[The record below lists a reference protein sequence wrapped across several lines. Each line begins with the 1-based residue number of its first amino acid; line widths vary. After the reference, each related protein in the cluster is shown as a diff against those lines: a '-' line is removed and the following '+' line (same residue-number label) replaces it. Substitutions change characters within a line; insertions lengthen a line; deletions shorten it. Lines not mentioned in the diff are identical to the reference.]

1 MAFLIALCGGI
12 IMNKTKRML
21 KNAAISV
28 GIGAVPAFVVLWLCN
43 LFMKVNELTL
53 IARIT
58 MYKIR
63 ITMPL
68 MIGITVML
76 FAMVSFISRDEKRI
90 NKEIEKEKRSHT
102 SSITNA
108 NMFGLVD
115 DDWDK
120 GFLSI
125 YGEEI
130 KPGKDHGTAYMVFK
144 FLSVLSLSAT
154 AFMVLGM
161 LCMMLSA
168 TR

>member
-1 MAFLIALCGGI
+1 
-12 IMNKTKRML
+12 MNKTKRML

-63 ITMPL
+63 ITMHL

-130 KPGKDHGTAYMVFK
+130 KPG
-144 FLSVLSLSAT
+144 
-154 AFMVLGM
+154 
-161 LCMMLSA
+161 
-168 TR
+168 

>member
-43 LFMKVNELTL
+43 LFMKVNELTY

-90 NKEIEKEKRSHT
+90 NKEIEKEKWGYTHQTTHQSTRP
-102 SSITNA
+102 A
-108 NMFGLVD
+108 
-115 DDWDK
+115 
-120 GFLSI
+120 
-125 YGEEI
+125 
-130 KPGKDHGTAYMVFK
+130 
-144 FLSVLSLSAT
+144 LSVN
-154 AFMVLGM
+154 FN
-161 LCMMLSA
+161 MMLNLCCS
-168 TR
+168 RK

>member
-1 MAFLIALCGGI
+1 
-12 IMNKTKRML
+12 MNKTKRML

-43 LFMKVNELTL
+43 LFMKVNELTYM
-53 IARIT
+53 ARMT

-76 FAMVSFISRDEKRI
+76 FAMVSFISRD
-90 NKEIEKEKRSHT
+90 EKEKRSHT

-144 FLSVLSLSAT
+144 FLSIFFLWAT

-168 TR
+168 VR

>member
-1 MAFLIALCGGI
+1 
-12 IMNKTKRML
+12 MNKTKRML

-53 IARIT
+53 IAR
-58 MYKIR
+58 
-63 ITMPL
+63 
-68 MIGITVML
+68 VML

-144 FLSVLSLSAT
+144 FLSIFFLWAT
-154 AFMVLGM
+154 VFLVLGM

>member
-1 MAFLIALCGGI
+1 
-12 IMNKTKRML
+12 MNKTKRML

-68 MIGITVML
+68 
-76 FAMVSFISRDEKRI
+76 MVSFISRDEKRI

-144 FLSVLSLSAT
+144 FLSIFFLWAT

-168 TR
+168 VR

>member
-1 MAFLIALCGGI
+1 
-12 IMNKTKRML
+12 MNKTKRML

-43 LFMKVNELTL
+43 LFMKVNELTYM
-53 IARIT
+53 ARMT

-76 FAMVSFISRDEKRI
+76 FAMVSFISRDEKKI

-108 NMFGLVD
+108 NMFDLSMMIGIKDFCQYTVKKLSPEKTTAQHI
-115 DDWDK
+115 W
-120 GFLSI
+120 FLNS
-125 YGEEI
+125 
-130 KPGKDHGTAYMVFK
+130 FRF
-144 FLSVLSLSAT
+144 FLCRQLHLWFWVCFA
-154 AFMVLGM
+154 
-161 LCMMLSA
+161 
-168 TR
+168 

>member
-1 MAFLIALCGGI
+1 
-12 IMNKTKRML
+12 MNKTKRML

-43 LFMKVNELTL
+43 LFMKVNELTY

-90 NKEIEKEKRSHT
+90 NKKSVHTLQVLPMLICLDLLMMIGIKDFCQYTVKKLSPEKTTAQH
-102 SSITNA
+102 I
-108 NMFGLVD
+108 
-115 DDWDK
+115 W
-120 GFLSI
+120 FLNSFRFSFC
-125 YGEEI
+125 GQL
-130 KPGKDHGTAYMVFK
+130 PLWLWVC
-144 FLSVLSLSAT
+144 SA
-154 AFMVLGM
+154 
-161 LCMMLSA
+161 
-168 TR
+168 

>member
-1 MAFLIALCGGI
+1 
-12 IMNKTKRML
+12 MNKSKKML
-21 KNAAISV
+21 KNAIISV
-28 GIGAVPAFVVLWLCN
+28 VIGAVPAFVVLWLCN
-43 LFMKVNELTL
+43 LFMKVNELSYME
-53 IARIT
+53 RIT

-68 MIGITVML
+68 AIGITVML
-76 FAMVSFISRDEKRI
+76 FAMVTFISRDEKRI

-115 DDWDK
+115 DDWEK

-125 YGEEI
+125 YGEEV
-130 KPGKDHGTAYMVFK
+130 KSGSDHGTSYMIFK
-144 FLSVLSLSAT
+144 FLSILSLSAT
-154 AFMVLGM
+154 VFLVLGM

>member
-1 MAFLIALCGGI
+1 
-12 IMNKTKRML
+12 MNKTKRML

-43 LFMKVNELTL
+43 LFMKVNELTYM
-53 IARIT
+53 ARMT

-68 MIGITVML
+68 MIG
-76 FAMVSFISRDEKRI
+76 ISRDEKRI

-144 FLSVLSLSAT
+144 FLSIFFLWAT

-168 TR
+168 VR

>member
-1 MAFLIALCGGI
+1 
-12 IMNKTKRML
+12 MNKTKKML

-28 GIGAVPAFVVLWLCN
+28 VIGAVPAFVVLWLCN

-53 IARIT
+53 MARIT

-68 MIGITVML
+68 MIVM
-76 FAMVSFISRDEKRI
+76 VTFISRDEKRI
-90 NKEIEKEKRSHT
+90 NKEIEEEKRSHT
-102 SSITNA
+102 SSITRA
-108 NMFGLVD
+108 NQFGMVD
-115 DDWDK
+115 DDWKK

-144 FLSVLSLSAT
+144 FLSIFFLWATVFLVLA
-154 AFMVLGM
+154 M

>member
-1 MAFLIALCGGI
+1 
-12 IMNKTKRML
+12 
-21 KNAAISV
+21 
-28 GIGAVPAFVVLWLCN
+28 
-43 LFMKVNELTL
+43 
-53 IARIT
+53 
-58 MYKIR
+58 
-63 ITMPL
+63 MPL

-76 FAMVSFISRDEKRI
+76 FAMVSFISRDEKKI

-144 FLSVLSLSAT
+144 FLSIFSLSAT

>member
-1 MAFLIALCGGI
+1 
-12 IMNKTKRML
+12 MNKTKRML

-43 LFMKVNELTL
+43 LFMKVNELTYM
-53 IARIT
+53 ARMT
-58 MYKIR
+58 MYKIH

-130 KPGKDHGTAYMVFK
+130 KPGKDHDTLYMVFK
-144 FLSVLSLSAT
+144 FLSIFFLWAT
-154 AFMVLGM
+154 VFLVLGM

-168 TR
+168 VR

>member
-1 MAFLIALCGGI
+1 
-12 IMNKTKRML
+12 MNKTKRML

-43 LFMKVNELTL
+43 LFMKVNELTYM
-53 IARIT
+53 ARMT

-125 YGEEI
+125 YVKKLSPE
-130 KPGKDHGTAYMVFK
+130 KTTAQHIW
-144 FLSVLSLSAT
+144 FLNSFRFSFCGQLPLWFWVCSA
-154 AFMVLGM
+154 
-161 LCMMLSA
+161 
-168 TR
+168 